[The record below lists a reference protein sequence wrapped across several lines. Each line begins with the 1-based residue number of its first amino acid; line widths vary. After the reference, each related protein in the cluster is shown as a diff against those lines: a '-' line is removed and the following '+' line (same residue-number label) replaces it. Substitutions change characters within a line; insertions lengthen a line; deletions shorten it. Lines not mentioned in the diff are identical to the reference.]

1 MNCTTTFMIKQ
12 AIKLYNGL
20 LSDIYDDY
28 YTGILEDAYD
38 SADNKEWH
46 EVINNE
52 YKQWNDTS
60 SDVYENWS
68 NSLSD
73 IYSFWSDIG
82 KELWC
87 DDIEK
92 AEKEVQSF
100 RDKVDEILKNIREEN
115 QTFSDTESDASDI
128 LTTPEISESDNTSS
142 TFPKISDKDQVSD
155 EFKALMDSY
164 EEFFDEYAE
173 FMKNYSSSD
182 NPFSML
188 SDYMNFLNKYSE
200 VSKALDSI
208 NENEL
213 SEADALYYAEVTARI
228 YKKIY
233 GILQ

>member
-82 KELWC
+82 KELWS

>member
-1 MNCTTTFMIKQ
+1 MIKQ

-82 KELWC
+82 KELWS